1 MKTLYIA
8 MTFLLTLGIILGI
21 YTASYNQFNLNG
33 ASTTYSTF
41 TSFQIT
47 TTNSQFINSAN
58 ISPINSTN
66 TLQSCDIFCT
76 IWTGIVNAGTAV
88 CNFIGAQDCIVFG
101 GATPTAQLLSLG
113 QNSSGE
119 IKNINIANQ
128 FANGQTSASNIWLGD
143 ILGNPLDEALLIMG
157 IFLGIGLLAGLFG
170 AGILAVR
177 IASVGIGLSVIT
189 FIEGSLGVFGTLP
202 LLVSIG
208 FNGVIGALLLI
219 VAWESFN
226 APGGGAG

>member
-1 MKTLYIA
+1 MKTLYTA

-21 YTASYNQFNLNG
+21 FTASYNQFNLNN
-33 ASTTYSTF
+33 APSTYTTLST
-41 TSFQIT
+41 FQIT
-47 TTNSQFINSAN
+47 SINSQFANSGN
-58 ISPINSTN
+58 ISPINSSN
-66 TLQSCDIFCT
+66 TMQSCDIFCS
-76 IWTGIVNAGTAV
+76 IWTGIVNAGTAI
-88 CNFIGAQDCIVFG
+88 CNAIGAQNCTVFG

-119 IKNINIANQ
+119 IKNINVANQ
-128 FANGQTSASNIWLGD
+128 FANGQTSASNIWLGNV
-143 ILGNPLDEALLIMG
+143 LSNPLDEALLIMG

-170 AGILAVR
+170 AGVLAVR

-189 FIEGSLGVFGTLP
+189 FIEGSLGVFGDLP
-202 LLVSIG
+202 LLIFLG